1 MNVAV
6 LQVDW
11 HSERPSRSV
20 RMHAKSRPSLR
31 IVENVVRTMIPSTSF
46 MIVISRCQ
54 ITSSVSASSA
64 GRSAS
69 VGAARSSPSCTEP
82 YEAHGA

>member
-11 HSERPSRSV
+11 HSERPSPSV

-31 IVENVVRTMIPSTSF
+31 MVENVVRTMIWSTSF
-46 MIVISRCQ
+46 MTVISRCQ
-54 ITSSVSASSA
+54 SMSSVIGSNA
-64 GRSAS
+64 GRV
-69 VGAARSSPSCTEP
+69 VGTAGRLTRERPIVNC
-82 YEAHGA
+82 